1 MKNLFKF
8 NKLRNRVW
16 LYFVVFTV
24 LLVCLIWLLQT
35 VFFEYNYQSVRGE
48 TMNVYADLIA
58 SDVKNGT
65 SINKD
70 YVTSLK
76 EASIE
81 VLLVKSLNG
90 NLSVIYPS
98 EYYLEYGSPMH
109 LAIDEIVQTMVVDDK
124 FSLSG
129 EQVFVSGAPTFY
141 TARRILQF
149 SGDEYVIMFSS
160 MHSVKDTVTVLR
172 NQLFLVAIIVTVVS
186 LFISYVIAERIS
198 RPIDDMSKVAERWA
212 KGDDTVLFEGSSYLE
227 MDDLASALN
236 KAKIEVN
243 KTGKLQRDL
252 LANVTHDLKTPL
264 TMIKA
269 YAEMIKDISGE
280 NKEKRD
286 KHTQIII
293 DEADRLTFLV
303 NDILNLSKLQ
313 SQAEKFDKTAFNLSK
328 LIETVIYR
336 FDNVMNEKGYKLYK
350 EIEKDVFVEGD
361 EKKIEEVIYNLIG
374 NAINY
379 TGEDKTVKVFLTV
392 DGKKVKL
399 EILDSGKGIDK
410 ENIQTIWEKYYRY
423 SETHKRTVK
432 GTGLG
437 LSIVKA
443 ILDAHNLEY
452 GVLSKVGVG
461 SNFYV
466 VFNKL
471 TDKEQELLNG

>member
-1 MKNLFKF
+1 MKNLFNF

-35 VFFEYNYQSVRGE
+35 VFFEYNYQRVRGE

-58 SDVKNGT
+58 SDIKDGT
-65 SINKD
+65 SINQD
-70 YVTSLK
+70 YVASLK
-76 EASIE
+76 EANVELLIINSI
-81 VLLVKSLNG
+81 NG
-90 NLSVIYPS
+90 NLNVLYPN
-98 EYYLEYGSPMH
+98 EYYLDYDSPTY
-109 LAIDEIVQTMVVDDK
+109 LALEQIVQSMVVDNK
-124 FSLSG
+124 YSLSG
-129 EQVFVSGAPTFY
+129 EQTFVSGAPTFY
-141 TARRILQF
+141 TARRVLMH
-149 SGDEYVIMFSS
+149 SGDGYVITFSS

-172 NQLFLVAIIVTVVS
+172 NQLFFVAIIVTVIS
-186 LFISYVIAERIS
+186 LFISFVIAERIS
-198 RPIDDMSKVAERWA
+198 RPIDDMSRVAERWA
-212 KGDDTVLFEGSSYLE
+212 KGDETVLFEGGSYLE
-227 MDDLASALN
+227 MNDLASALN
-236 KAKIEVN
+236 KAKTEVN

-269 YAEMIKDISGE
+269 YAEMIKDISGD

-293 DEADRLTFLV
+293 DESDRLTLLV

-328 LIETVIYR
+328 LINTVIYR
-336 FDNVMNEKGYKLYK
+336 FDNVMKEKGYKLYK
-350 EIEKDVFVEGD
+350 EIEENIFVEGD

-379 TGEDKTVKVFLTV
+379 TGDDKTVKVFLSV

-410 ENIQTIWEKYYRY
+410 DKIQTIWEKYYRY
-423 SETHKRTVK
+423 SKTHKRTVK

-443 ILDAHNLEY
+443 ILDAHGLEY

-466 VFNKL
+466 IFNKL
-471 TDKEQELLNG
+471 TDKELVLLNG

>member
-1 MKNLFKF
+1 MKNKFGF

-16 LYFVVFTV
+16 LYFVIFTV

-58 SDVKNGT
+58 SDIKDGS
-65 SINKD
+65 SINED
-70 YVTSLK
+70 YFVTLRESNIEAFTLK
-76 EASIE
+76 
-81 VLLVKSLNG
+81 LVND
-90 NLSVIYPS
+90 NLIVTYPD
-98 EYYLEYGSPMH
+98 EYYIDRDSP
-109 LAIDEIVQTMVVDDK
+109 LSTAIEHVISNMTI
-124 FSLSG
+124 SNSASTSG
-129 EQVFVSGAPTFY
+129 EQVYISGTPIFY
-141 TARRILQF
+141 TVRRIQQF
-149 SGDEYVIMFSS
+149 SGDEFVILFSS
-160 MHSVKDTVTVLR
+160 MNSVKDTVTVLR
-172 NQLFLVAIIVTVVS
+172 NQLFLIAIIVTVIS

-198 RPIDDMSKVAERWA
+198 RPIDDMSSIAERWA
-212 KGDDTVLFEGSSYLE
+212 KGDESVLFEGGSYLE
-227 MDDLASALN
+227 MEELANALN
-236 KAKIEVN
+236 KAKTEIN

-280 NKEKRD
+280 NKEKRE

-293 DEADRLTFLV
+293 DESDRLTLLV

-313 SQAEKFDKTAFNLSK
+313 SQAEAFEESIFNLSE
-328 LIETVIYR
+328 LVDTVIYR
-336 FDNVMNEKGYKLYK
+336 FDNVMIEKGYKIQR
-350 EIEKDVFVEGD
+350 EIEDELYVKGD
-361 EKKIEEVIYNLIG
+361 EKKIEEVVYNLIG

-379 TGEDKTVKVFLTV
+379 TGEDKTVKVFLTAYDKLV
-392 DGKKVKL
+392 RL
-399 EILDSGKGIDK
+399 EILDSGRGIEQDII
-410 ENIQTIWEKYYRY
+410 ETIWEKYYRY
-423 SETHKRTVK
+423 SETHKRTIK

-466 VFNKL
+466 VFDRIA
-471 TDKEQELLNG
+471 DKDLEELNG

>member
-1 MKNLFKF
+1 MKNLFNF

-35 VFFEYNYQSVRGE
+35 VFFEYNYQRVRGE

-58 SDVKNGT
+58 SDIKDGT
-65 SINKD
+65 SINQD
-70 YVTSLK
+70 YVASLK
-76 EASIE
+76 EANVELLIINSI
-81 VLLVKSLNG
+81 NG
-90 NLSVIYPS
+90 NLNVLYPN
-98 EYYLEYGSPMH
+98 EYYLDYDSPTY
-109 LAIDEIVQTMVVDDK
+109 LALEQIVQSMVVDNK
-124 FSLSG
+124 YSLSG
-129 EQVFVSGAPTFY
+129 EQTFVSGAPTFY
-141 TARRILQF
+141 TARRVLMH
-149 SGDEYVIMFSS
+149 SGDGYVITFSS

-172 NQLFLVAIIVTVVS
+172 NQLFFVAIIVTVIS
-186 LFISYVIAERIS
+186 LFISFVIAERIS
-198 RPIDDMSKVAERWA
+198 RPIDDMSRVAERWA
-212 KGDDTVLFEGSSYLE
+212 KGDETVLFEGGSYLE
-227 MDDLASALN
+227 MNDLASALN
-236 KAKIEVN
+236 KAKTEVN

-269 YAEMIKDISGE
+269 YAEMIKDISGD

-293 DEADRLTFLV
+293 DESDRLTLLV

-328 LIETVIYR
+328 LINTVIYR
-336 FDNVMNEKGYKLYK
+336 FDNVMKEKGYKLYK
-350 EIEKDVFVEGD
+350 EIEENVFVEGD

-379 TGEDKTVKVFLTV
+379 TGDDKTVKVFLSV

-410 ENIQTIWEKYYRY
+410 DKIQTIWEKYYRY
-423 SETHKRTVK
+423 SKTHKRTVK

-443 ILDAHNLEY
+443 ILDAHGLEY

-466 VFNKL
+466 IFNKL
-471 TDKEQELLNG
+471 TDKELVLLNG